1 MVLPVTILIMAA
13 LISLMITFFAELQ
26 EQATLHAEE
35 RNQLYQTQETYTIR
49 IRDRIRDAGEEVMA
63 P

>member
-49 IRDRIRDAGEEVMA
+49 IRDRIRDAGEEVMV